1 MIARWLLLA
10 LLLTWPLQAFDDA
23 ARDWALS
30 CRRPWLDAPM
40 RVTSDEA
47 RPALVVAAAAGLFAG
62 ATGHVVVAEAALV
75 LIPVNLVVEGLKYA
89 IGRVRPDGSAK
100 RSNSAFPSS
109 HSANAFAA
117 AMVLARRWRKGAP
130 LFLALAAVVAFSR
143 MYLDRH
149 WASDVLGAALIGVV
163 GAVVVGA
170 AFSRWRA
177 ARVPTGA

>member
-1 MIARWLLLA
+1 
-10 LLLTWPLQAFDDA
+10 
-23 ARDWALS
+23 
-30 CRRPWLDAPM
+30 
-40 RVTSDEA
+40 
-47 RPALVVAAAAGLFAG
+47 
-62 ATGHVVVAEAALV
+62 
-75 LIPVNLVVEGLKYA
+75 
-89 IGRVRPDGSAK
+89 
-100 RSNSAFPSS
+100 
-109 HSANAFAA
+109 
-117 AMVLARRWRKGAP
+117 MVLARRWRKGAP